1 MPSQHS
7 ILDDLLA
14 DEPQDVEV
22 FVQLIGDLAEQVKTT
37 MVSQGLTRRA
47 LAQRLGKSESEITKW
62 LSGLHNLTLQ
72 SVAKLSVALQ
82 QDMLVTPAR
91 PQGYFGIGASVQNIA
106 GFNARTNVPL
116 AVFAT
121 QSDVASQQNFLTVA
135 VQTATGEQQR
145 YYPFAA

>member
-14 DEPQDVEV
+14 NEPQDVEV
-22 FVQLIGDLAEQVKTT
+22 FVQLIGDLAEQVKAGMTA
-37 MVSQGLTRRA
+37 QGLTRRA

-82 QDMLVTPAR
+82 QDLLVTPAR
-91 PQGYFGIGASVQNIA
+91 PQGYFGSVAAVQTIA
-106 GFNARTNVPL
+106 GFNAQASAPL
-116 AVFAT
+116 AAFAT
-121 QSDVASQQNFLTVA
+121 QSDLASQQNFLTVA